1 VYYFSALAHHLQ
13 RPDVVRR
20 HRALLEALEDTGV
33 QVSLARFKKKTTRA
47 SLSRCQFSVAGTRWK
62 LRLPFSRVMVAVKGF
77 EEKETDV
84 AIAVKMLELV
94 QSGRVDSLVLMS
106 GDTDLCPA
114 VDGVR
119 RMSPSVGLRVAFP
132 YQRYNKDLDQRA
144 DGRFRISPRLIA
156 ASQFPDPYV
165 MRSGR
170 VVPKPPSW

>member
-1 VYYFSALAHHLQ
+1 MSKPLIIKNGRIIDPRKRDGVGDLIINDGKLGGSAEAAYVLDTTGMVVCPGFIDLHCHLRQ
-13 RPDVVRR
+13 P
-20 HRALLEALEDTGV
+20 
-33 QVSLARFKKKTTRA
+33 
-47 SLSRCQFSVAGTRWK
+47 
-62 LRLPFSRVMVAVKGF
+62 GF

-156 ASQFPDPYV
+156 ASQFSDPYV
-165 MRSGR
+165 LMTGR
-170 VVPKPPSW
+170 IFQKPPIW